1 MERARP
7 PEDITPLEF
16 FSQWVPAAVA
26 TDERRRRKLGTTD
39 ATIVFELEGL
49 EGEGGVFSIRV
60 FGGEVRGQ
68 AGAEASPDLRVVL
81 DVATW
86 RELNRGTLAAPEAL
100 LRRRLRLEGDF
111 VLGLKLHLIL
121 G

>member
-1 MERARP
+1 MQRARP
-7 PEDITPLEF
+7 PENITPLEF

-26 TDERRRRKLGTTD
+26 TDERRRRKLGTTE
-39 ATIVFELEGL
+39 ATIVFELEGAD
-49 EGEGGVFSIRV
+49 GGVFSVRV
-60 FGGEVRGQ
+60 SGGEVRGQ
-68 AGAEASPDLRVVL
+68 AGPEASPDLRVTL
-81 DVATW
+81 DIATW

>member
-16 FSQWVPAAVA
+16 FSQWVPTAVA
-26 TDERRRRKLGTTD
+26 TDERRRRKLGDTE
-39 ATIVFELEGL
+39 ATIVFELEGS
-49 EGEGGVFSIRV
+49 EGGLFSVRV
-60 FGGEVRGQ
+60 SGGEVRGQ
-68 AGAEASPDLRVVL
+68 AGGEASPDLRVAL

-100 LRRRLRLEGDF
+100 LRRRLRLQGDF
-111 VLGLKLHLIL
+111 VLGLKLHVIL

>member
-7 PEDITPLEF
+7 PEDITPLDF
-16 FSQWVPAAVA
+16 FSQWVPNAVA
-26 TDERRRRKLGTTD
+26 TDARRRRKLDNTE
-39 ATIVFELEGL
+39 ATIVFELEGP
-49 EGEGGVFSIRV
+49 EGGLFSVRV
-60 FGGEVRGQ
+60 SGGEVRGQ
-68 AGAEASPDLRVVL
+68 AGAEASPDLRVAL
-81 DVATW
+81 DVETW

-100 LRRRLRLEGDF
+100 LRRRLRLQGDF

>member
-26 TDERRRRKLGTTD
+26 TDERRRRKLGTTE

-60 FGGEVRGQ
+60 SGGEVRGQ

-86 RELNRGTLAAPEAL
+86 RQLNRGTLAAPEAL

>member
-7 PEDITPLEF
+7 PEDITPLDF

-26 TDERRRRKLGTTD
+26 TDARRRRKLGTTD

-60 FGGEVRGQ
+60 SGGEVRGQ